1 MSNSVP
7 VTSFVLQ
14 VLGSDG
20 QSSKSYEVSALQ
32 KLTAG
37 SYEDII
43 NGKKPHFPIEFAY
56 HIWPQGA

>member
-1 MSNSVP
+1 

-20 QSSKSYEVSALQ
+20 QISKSYEVSALQ
-32 KLTAG
+32 KITAG

-43 NGKKPHFPIEFAY
+43 HGKKPYFPIEFTY
-56 HIWPQGA
+56 HTWPQGA